1 MISCRVLG
9 ALAVSVI
16 LVACS
21 SGTTSVPAGGGIAG
35 ARGAATSAGAQGA
48 RGAGRGGFGGPIE
61 VGVIVM
67 QPQRAALT
75 AELPGRT
82 VAYRIAQVR
91 PQISGII
98 QKRLFTEGAA
108 VQAGQALYQ
117 IDSGTY
123 RAAHD
128 SASAAV
134 AKAEANALTVKLRYD
149 RYQKL
154 AQSGVVSQ
162 QDRDDVTANLHQSE
176 ADLANAKASL
186 YAATINLNY
195 TRIVAPISGRIGTS
209 EYTEGALVTTNQ
221 AAPLTTVTQLNPMYV
236 DLTQSSN
243 DLLRLRAQFASGAMQ
258 KSADNKARVKL
269 ILSDGSTYDQAG
281 VLEFTGVT
289 VSESTGAITLRA
301 VVPNPD
307 GVLLPGMF
315 VRALIE
321 QGVDDQALLVPQRA
335 VSRSVSGDATVLIA
349 AADGKIEQ
357 RTLALGS
364 AVGVAWQVTA
374 GLSAGERLV
383 VEGAQKVKA
392 GDTAKL
398 TVING
403 Q

>member
-1 MISCRVLG
+1 VISCRVLG
-9 ALAVSVI
+9 ALTISLI

-21 SGTTSVPAGGGIAG
+21 GGTSSVPAGGGAAG
-35 ARGAATSAGAQGA
+35 ARGS
-48 RGAGRGGFGGPIE
+48 GRGSFGGPIE
-61 VGVIVM
+61 VGVMIM

-98 QKRLFTEGAA
+98 QKRLYNEGAA

-117 IDSGTY
+117 IDPGTY
-123 RAAHD
+123 RAAHE
-128 SASAAV
+128 SATAAV

-154 AQSGVVSQ
+154 ALSGVVSQ
-162 QDRDDVTANLHQSE
+162 QDRDDVTANLRQAE

-186 YAATINLNY
+186 HAAVINLNY

-209 EYTEGALVTTNQ
+209 EYTEGALVTINQ
-221 AAPLTTVTQLNPMYV
+221 TAPLTSVTQLNPMYV
-236 DLTQSSN
+236 DLTQSST

-258 KSADNKARVKL
+258 KSATNKARVKL
-269 ILSDGSTYDQAG
+269 ILGDGSTYDKEG

-307 GVLLPGMF
+307 AVLLPGMF

-321 QGVDDQALLVPQRA
+321 QGVDDKALLAPQRA
-335 VSRSVSGDATVLIA
+335 ISRTSSGAATALVA
-349 AADGKIEQ
+349 ASDGKIEQ
-357 RTLALGS
+357 RVLQLGS
-364 AVGVAWQVTA
+364 AVGNSWQVLG
-374 GLSAGERLV
+374 GLNVGEQLV
-383 VEGAQKVKA
+383 VEGVQKIKA
-392 GDTAKL
+392 GDTANI

>member
-1 MISCRVLG
+1 VISCRVLG
-9 ALAVSVI
+9 ALTISLI

-21 SGTTSVPAGGGIAG
+21 GGTSSVPAGGGAAG
-35 ARGAATSAGAQGA
+35 ARGS
-48 RGAGRGGFGGPIE
+48 GRGSFGGPIE
-61 VGVIVM
+61 VGVMIM

-98 QKRLFTEGAA
+98 QKRLYNEGAA

-117 IDSGTY
+117 IDPGTY
-123 RAAHD
+123 RAAHE
-128 SASAAV
+128 SATAAV

-154 AQSGVVSQ
+154 ALSGVVSQ
-162 QDRDDVTANLHQSE
+162 QDRDDVTANLRQAE

-186 YAATINLNY
+186 HAAVINLNY

-209 EYTEGALVTTNQ
+209 EYTEGALVTINQ
-221 AAPLTTVTQLNPMYV
+221 TAPLTSVTQLDPMYV
-236 DLTQSSN
+236 DLTQSST

-258 KSADNKARVKL
+258 KSATNKARVKL
-269 ILSDGSTYDQAG
+269 ILGDGSTYDKEG

-307 GVLLPGMF
+307 AVLLPGMF

-321 QGVDDQALLVPQRA
+321 QGVDDKALLAPQRA
-335 VSRSVSGDATVLIA
+335 ISRTSSGAATALVA
-349 AADGKIEQ
+349 ASDGKIEQ
-357 RTLALGS
+357 RVLQLGS
-364 AVGVAWQVTA
+364 AVGNSWQVLG
-374 GLSAGERLV
+374 GLNVGEQLV
-383 VEGAQKVKA
+383 VEGVQKIKA
-392 GDTAKL
+392 GDTANI